1 MRLTVK
7 FKMFH
12 FRFNSKV
19 FFSLIGQFLIAVSI
33 AIPAKAQNVDTIR
46 LEDLLVMPIE
56 NLIEIPVT
64 TSALYEQK
72 LWESSA
78 KVFVITRSDIEN
90 RGYFDLTDALKDAP
104 YFQLQSEYGHWMK
117 GAIVNLR
124 GHRSGDSGNN
134 KFLILIDGV
143 KLSDEAEE
151 GLYMG
156 LNSIPLY
163 NVKQIEVVYGPN
175 STLYGRDAYAG
186 MINIITETSDN
197 TFGSYTYGSFNT
209 QRIGAGLT
217 RNMGGGKWVSLS
229 YSSYTSDEQD
239 PTSKSVTYK
248 NRHVFPKHPYTER
261 FYRGTRNSMYD
272 IGMGCGGFKIRFLQ
286 TNIEASETYGCNPDF
301 YVSEYSTVTA
311 LTNQI
316 LHVDY
321 SKNIA
326 HKGTLSLSAYFK
338 KHELDPRTANLYTAD
353 LGRSGTINF
362 ADSTVLVDSLY
373 AYGGRKYYYFRTLTS
388 GFKVRYFYQPSQKL
402 NVTSGIDFD
411 NIYGIPIIS
420 EGKGGKPIT
429 TEAQRSRWEHNFNT
443 VGAYSELNFKLG
455 SRLFATAGGRFDYS
469 SDYGLCFTPRMALV
483 SRKNRF
489 VYKLSFAQGY
499 LAPSVTQ
506 RYFESI
512 TTFSYIKPNP
522 HLNPERNYSI
532 DFDATYV
539 AKSYQFNANVFAN
552 HIRDGIVESFQTGD
566 SVFVQIGSNQYYVP
580 LIQSLNLFKGFRYG
594 GNIDVTYMLSPNFN
608 LYAGYTLLLGYD
620 DLNAT
625 RVRLSNNLI
634 SAHTVTSNLF
644 YKYNKLAV
652 AVGIQWYSTRRI
664 LSPHVNTL
672 YSSFVDKE
680 GYINFDPVLLVNLNL
695 RVNNIW
701 QGLSGFLHIE
711 NLFNAEYYGQTI
723 NANWGSPKILQDLRR
738 IDFGIEI
745 RF

>member
-1 MRLTVK
+1 MKLLSFCGAGKIVTVLGVCLNLAGAS
-7 FKMFH
+7 
-12 FRFNSKV
+12 NSS
-19 FFSLIGQFLIAVSI
+19 F
-33 AIPAKAQNVDTIR
+33 AQSGDTLR
-46 LEDLLVMPIE
+46 LEDLLVLPIE
-56 NLIEIPVT
+56 TLLEVPVV

-78 KVFVITRSDIEN
+78 KVFVITLADIES
-90 RGYFDLTDALKDAP
+90 RGYFDLTDALRDIP

-151 GLYMG
+151 GLFLG

-186 MINIITETSDN
+186 IVNIITETSDN
-197 TFGSYTYGSFNT
+197 TYGSYTYGSFNT
-209 QRIGAGLT
+209 QRIAAGLF
-217 RNMGGGKWVSLS
+217 RNEDSKKWIAMN

-239 PTSKSVTYK
+239 PTDKSVTYK
-248 NRHVFPKHPYTER
+248 NRHVFPAHPYTQR
-261 FYRGTRNSMYD
+261 FYRGTRNSMYSA
-272 IGMGCGGFKIRFLQ
+272 GMGWGGFKVRFLQ

-311 LTNQI
+311 LTNRIFQ
-316 LHVDY
+316 LDY
-321 SKNIA
+321 SREIGS
-326 HKGTLSLSAYFK
+326 KGTITLSAYHK

-388 GFKVRYFYQPSQKL
+388 GIKLRYLYRPNPKL
-402 NVTSGIDFD
+402 NLITGTDFD
-411 NIYGIPIIS
+411 GISGIPIIS

-429 TEAQRSRWEHNFNT
+429 TKAQRSRWEHRFYTLGGYFEANFR
-443 VGAYSELNFKLG
+443 LNKSLSATLG
-455 SRLFATAGGRFDYS
+455 SRLDYS
-469 SDYGLCFTPRMALV
+469 SDYGFCLTPRLALV
-483 SRKNRF
+483 KRANPF
-489 VYKLSFAQGY
+489 VYKVTFAQGY

-512 TTFSYIKPNP
+512 TNFSWIRPNP
-522 HLNPERNYSI
+522 NIKPERNYSL
-532 DFDATYV
+532 DFDAIYTADKFQV
-539 AKSYQFNANVFAN
+539 TVNLFGN
-552 HIRDGIVESFQTGD
+552 HVRDGIVESHQTGD
-566 SVFVQIGSNQYYVP
+566 SVYVSIGNSLYFVP
-580 LIQSLNLFKGFRYG
+580 LIQSINLFKGYRYG
-594 GNIDVTYMLSPNFN
+594 GNIDVIYRLNATFDI
-608 LYAGYTLLLGYD
+608 YAGYTYLSGYD
-620 DLNAT
+620 DMKGT
-625 RVRLSNNLI
+625 RVELSSNLV
-634 SAHTVTSNLF
+634 SSHTVTSNVSCRYRKFVFSTGL
-644 YKYNKLAV
+644 
-652 AVGIQWYSTRRI
+652 QWSSRKRI

-672 YSSFVDKE
+672 YSDFIDSQ
-680 GYINFDPVLLVNLNL
+680 GYLNFEPVLLLNLNL

-701 QGLSGFLHIE
+701 QGLSGFLHVE
-711 NLFNAEYYGQTI
+711 NLLNTEYYGQTI

-738 IDFGIEI
+738 IDFGVEL

>member
-1 MRLTVK
+1 MA
-7 FKMFH
+7 H
-12 FRFNSKV
+12 FRFIIKNSFCLFGK
-19 FFSLIGQFLIAVSI
+19 FLIAACVV
-33 AIPAKAQNVDTIR
+33 IPAKGQNNDTIR

-90 RGYFDLTDALKDAP
+90 RGYFDLTDALKDVP

-151 GLYMG
+151 GLFMG

-197 TFGSYTYGSFNT
+197 TFGFYTYGSFNT

-217 RNMGGGKWVSLS
+217 RNTGDGKWVSLS

-248 NRHVFPKHPYTER
+248 NRHVFPKHPYTEQ
-261 FYRGTRNSMYD
+261 FYRGTGNSMYD
-272 IGMGCGGFKIRFLQ
+272 IGMGWGGFKFRFLQ

-311 LTNQI
+311 ITNQI
-316 LHVDY
+316 LHLDY
-321 SKNIA
+321 SKNINP
-326 HKGTLSLSAYFK
+326 KGTLSLSAYYK

-388 GFKVRYFYQPSQKL
+388 GFKVRYFYQPSKKL

-429 TEAQRSRWEHNFNT
+429 TEAQRNRWEHNFNT
-443 VGAYSELNFKLG
+443 VGTYSELNFKLG
-455 SRLFATAGGRFDYS
+455 SRLFVTTGGRLDYS

-489 VYKLSFAQGY
+489 VYKLTFAQGY

-512 TTFSYIKPNP
+512 TTFSWIKPNP
-522 HLNPERNYSI
+522 KLKPEWNYSVDI
-532 DFDATYV
+532 DATYI
-539 AKSYQFNANVFAN
+539 ADNIQFTANVFGN
-552 HIRDGIVESFQTGD
+552 HIRDGIMESYQTGD
-566 SVFVQIGSNQYYVP
+566 SVYVQIGNEQYYVP
-580 LIQSLNLFKGFRYG
+580 LIQSLNLFKGFRFG
-594 GNIDVTYMLSPNFN
+594 CNIDATLMLNPNFDF
-608 LYAGYTLLLGYD
+608 YTGYSFLFGHD
-620 DLNAT
+620 GINGT
-625 RVRLSNNLI
+625 RVLLSNNLI
-634 SAHTVTSNLF
+634 STHTITSNITYRYHKILL
-644 YKYNKLAV
+644 NA
-652 AVGIQWYSTRRI
+652 GIQWHSSLKI

-672 YSSFVDKE
+672 YSSFVDSN
-680 GYINFDPVLLVNLNL
+680 GYINFDPVLLVNLNV
-695 RVNNIW
+695 RMNNIFK
-701 QGLSGFLHIE
+701 GLSGFLHIE
-711 NLFNAEYYGQTI
+711 NLFNTEYYGQTI